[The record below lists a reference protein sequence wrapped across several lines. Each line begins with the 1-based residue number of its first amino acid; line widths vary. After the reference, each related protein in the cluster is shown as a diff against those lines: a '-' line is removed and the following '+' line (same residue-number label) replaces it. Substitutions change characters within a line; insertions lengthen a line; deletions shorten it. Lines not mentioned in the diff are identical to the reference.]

1 MAPAS
6 VFATTPVI
14 RNARLDTVRYGHTSH
29 KGERGEMEQ
38 HYPLS
43 GLRVLEMGSHTT
55 TPYIGKLFVDAG
67 ADVLKVESPQ
77 GDPFRKWSAS
87 KTSIPEDE
95 DAAWWRF
102 LNAGKRSVTIDL
114 ETEEGKRRFN
124 NLVAETDLI
133 LDDHIPQE
141 AQRLGITFQDIQ
153 TISSSTVLASLTH
166 FGTTGPWANRP
177 ANDFTLQAL
186 TGATENRGI
195 PGEEPSACGGD
206 LGDFVAA
213 ALSAPAILAIT
224 LASKTTGEGA
234 HIDVSQYESMMLA
247 FQTYRP
253 IFDHFAPNF
262 RPTRQIE
269 IPSVEPA
276 KDGWVGFCTI
286 TGQQWQDFCSMIGA
300 DDWIGNDDL
309 TNFHTRM
316 ERREEVWPRIW
327 SFTKERTVQELVD
340 LASAFRIPVGPIGTG
355 DKIASF
361 DHFAERNVFVKNPHG
376 FTQPRPPYQFGQSNL
391 APLRKAP
398 PLGKHDAY
406 NPRPVNVPAFGKNND
421 QPLAGVKV
429 VDLSAFWA
437 GPVATNLLRVL
448 GADLIKIESHIRLDG
463 MRWASGLPIPMEDK
477 LWEWSPVYHGANAGK
492 RVINLDLNSET
503 GRDIALKII
512 ADADVIIENYSPRVT
527 ESWGFTWENIHALND
542 QAIFVRVPA
551 YGTDG
556 PWRDRVGFAMNME
569 QVSGLANRT
578 GHPDGPPFVPRGPV
592 DSIAGMHAVF
602 ATILALT
609 ERTRIGKG
617 QLVELPLIEGALQA
631 AAEQV
636 VEHSAYG
643 TVLNRQ
649 GNKAPNASPQGLYKT
664 SGDDAWLAISI
675 QNNQQW
681 KALTEQINSDLAN
694 YDREKD
700 IEKID
705 EIIRAWAQTQDAETA
720 AESLWNAAI
729 PVAPCMHFNDSGK
742 TTQHQNRNFLQTYEH
757 PITGHTPY
765 LSYPFRLNGTHLPL
779 GGPAPILGEHT
790 NEILTQLGYTQ
801 EQLEELESNGVIG
814 DWPAGIPR

>member
-1 MAPAS
+1 MGGMKP
-6 VFATTPVI
+6 
-14 RNARLDTVRYGHTSH
+14 
-29 KGERGEMEQ
+29 Q
-38 HYPLS
+38 HPLN
-43 GLRVLEMGSHTT
+43 GLRVLEMGSRTT
-55 TPYIGKLFVDAG
+55 APYIGKLFTDAG
-67 ADVLKVESPQ
+67 ADVLKLESSE
-77 GDPFRKWSAS
+77 GDPFRTWSAS
-87 KTSIPEDE
+87 GAAIPDGE
-95 DAAWWRF
+95 DAAWWQF

-177 ANDFTLQAL
+177 ANDFILQAL

-195 PGEEPSACGGD
+195 PDEEPAACGGE

-253 IFDHFAPNF
+253 IFDHFAPDF

-327 SFTKERTVQELVD
+327 AFTKERTVQELVD

-361 DHFAERNVFVKNPHG
+361 DHFAERNVFVENPHG
-376 FTQPRPPYQFGQSNL
+376 FTQPRPPYQFEQSNL

-406 NPRPVNVPAFGKNND
+406 NPRPGNVPAFGKNND

-492 RVINLDLNSET
+492 RVINLDLST
-503 GRDIALKII
+503 QQGKDIALQLI

-681 KALTEQINSDLAN
+681 KALTEQINPDLAN

-700 IEKID
+700 TEKID

>member
-1 MAPAS
+1 MGGMKPE
-6 VFATTPVI
+6 
-14 RNARLDTVRYGHTSH
+14 H
-29 KGERGEMEQ
+29 
-38 HYPLS
+38 PLN
-43 GLRVLEMGSHTT
+43 GLRVLEMGSRTT
-55 TPYIGKLFVDAG
+55 APYIGKLFTDAG
-67 ADVLKVESPQ
+67 ADVLKLESSE
-77 GDPFRKWSAS
+77 GDPFRTWSAS
-87 KTSIPEDE
+87 GAAIPDGE
-95 DAAWWRF
+95 DAAWWQF

-114 ETEEGKRRFN
+114 ETEEGKRYFN
-124 NLVAETDLI
+124 NFVAETDLI

-177 ANDFTLQAL
+177 ANDFILQAL

-195 PGEEPSACGGD
+195 PDEEPAACGGE

-253 IFDHFAPNF
+253 IFDHFAPDF

-327 SFTKERTVQELVD
+327 AFTKERTVQELVD

-361 DHFAERNVFVKNPHG
+361 DHFAERNVFVENPHG
-376 FTQPRPPYQFGQSNL
+376 FTQPRPPYQFEQSNL

-406 NPRPVNVPAFGKNND
+406 NPRPGNVPAFGKNND

-492 RVINLDLNSET
+492 RVINLDLST
-503 GRDIALKII
+503 QQGKDIALQLI

-664 SGDDAWLAISI
+664 SGNDAWLAISI

-681 KALTEQINSDLAN
+681 KALTEQINPDLAN

-700 IEKID
+700 TEKID

-742 TTQHQNRNFLQTYEH
+742 TTQHQHRNFLQTYEH

>member
-1 MAPAS
+1 MGGMKP
-6 VFATTPVI
+6 
-14 RNARLDTVRYGHTSH
+14 
-29 KGERGEMEQ
+29 Q
-38 HYPLS
+38 HPLN
-43 GLRVLEMGSHTT
+43 GLRVLEMGSRTT
-55 TPYIGKLFVDAG
+55 APYIGKLFTDAG
-67 ADVLKVESPQ
+67 ADVLKLESSE
-77 GDPFRKWSAS
+77 GDPFRTWSAS
-87 KTSIPEDE
+87 GAAIPDGE
-95 DAAWWRF
+95 DAAWWQF
-102 LNAGKRSVTIDL
+102 LNAGKRSATIDL
-114 ETEEGKRRFN
+114 ETKEGKRRFN

-177 ANDFTLQAL
+177 ANDFILQAL

-195 PGEEPSACGGD
+195 PDEEPAACGGE

-253 IFDHFAPNF
+253 IFDHFAPDF

-327 SFTKERTVQELVD
+327 AFTKERTVQELVD

-361 DHFAERNVFVKNPHG
+361 DHFAERNVFVENPHG
-376 FTQPRPPYQFGQSNL
+376 FTQPRPPYQFEQSNL

-406 NPRPVNVPAFGKNND
+406 NPRPGNVPAFGKNND

-463 MRWASGLPIPMEDK
+463 MRWASGLPIPMKDK

-492 RVINLDLNSET
+492 RVINLDLST
-503 GRDIALKII
+503 QQGKDIALQLI

-664 SGDDAWLAISI
+664 SGNDAWLAISI

-681 KALTEQINSDLAN
+681 KALTEQINPDLAN

-700 IEKID
+700 TEKID

-742 TTQHQNRNFLQTYEH
+742 TTQHQHRNFLQTYEH

>member
-1 MAPAS
+1 MGGMKPE
-6 VFATTPVI
+6 
-14 RNARLDTVRYGHTSH
+14 H
-29 KGERGEMEQ
+29 
-38 HYPLS
+38 PLN
-43 GLRVLEMGSHTT
+43 GLRVLEMGSRTT
-55 TPYIGKLFVDAG
+55 APYIGKLFTDAG
-67 ADVLKVESPQ
+67 ADVLKLESLE
-77 GDPFRKWSAS
+77 GDPFRTWSAS
-87 KTSIPEDE
+87 GAAIPDGE
-95 DAAWWRF
+95 DAAWWQF

-114 ETEEGKRRFN
+114 ETEEGKRYFN

-177 ANDFTLQAL
+177 ANDFILQAL

-195 PGEEPSACGGD
+195 PDEEPAACGGE

-253 IFDHFAPNF
+253 IFDHFAPDF

-327 SFTKERTVQELVD
+327 AFTKERTVQELVD

-361 DHFAERNVFVKNPHG
+361 DHFAERNVFVENPHG
-376 FTQPRPPYQFGQSNL
+376 FTQPRPPYQFEQSNL

-406 NPRPVNVPAFGKNND
+406 NPRPGNVPAFGKNND

-492 RVINLDLNSET
+492 RVINLDLST
-503 GRDIALKII
+503 QQGKDIALQLI

-664 SGDDAWLAISI
+664 SGNDAWLAISI

-681 KALTEQINSDLAN
+681 KALTEQINPDLAN

-700 IEKID
+700 TEKID

-742 TTQHQNRNFLQTYEH
+742 TTQHQHRNFLQTYEH

>member
-1 MAPAS
+1 MGGMKP
-6 VFATTPVI
+6 
-14 RNARLDTVRYGHTSH
+14 
-29 KGERGEMEQ
+29 Q
-38 HYPLS
+38 HPLN
-43 GLRVLEMGSHTT
+43 GLRVLEMGSRTT
-55 TPYIGKLFVDAG
+55 APYIGKLFTDAG
-67 ADVLKVESPQ
+67 ADVLKLESSE
-77 GDPFRKWSAS
+77 GDPFRTWSAS
-87 KTSIPEDE
+87 GAAIPDGE
-95 DAAWWRF
+95 DAAWWQF

-177 ANDFTLQAL
+177 ANDFILQAL

-195 PGEEPSACGGD
+195 PDEEPAACGGE

-253 IFDHFAPNF
+253 IFDHFAPDF

-327 SFTKERTVQELVD
+327 AFTKERTVQELVD

-361 DHFAERNVFVKNPHG
+361 DHFAERNVFVENPHG
-376 FTQPRPPYQFGQSNL
+376 FTQPRPPYQFEQSTL

-492 RVINLDLNSET
+492 RVINLDLST
-503 GRDIALKII
+503 QQGKDIALQLI

-700 IEKID
+700 TEKID

-742 TTQHQNRNFLQTYEH
+742 TTQHQHRNFLQTYEH

>member
-1 MAPAS
+1 MGGMKP
-6 VFATTPVI
+6 
-14 RNARLDTVRYGHTSH
+14 
-29 KGERGEMEQ
+29 Q
-38 HYPLS
+38 HPLN
-43 GLRVLEMGSHTT
+43 GLRVLEMGSRTT
-55 TPYIGKLFVDAG
+55 APYIGKLFTDAG
-67 ADVLKVESPQ
+67 ADVLKLESSE
-77 GDPFRKWSAS
+77 GDPFRTWSAS
-87 KTSIPEDE
+87 GAAIPDGE
-95 DAAWWRF
+95 DAAWWQF

-177 ANDFTLQAL
+177 ANDFILQAL

-195 PGEEPSACGGD
+195 PDEEPAACGGE

-253 IFDHFAPNF
+253 IFDHFAPDF

-327 SFTKERTVQELVD
+327 AFTKERTVQELVD

-361 DHFAERNVFVKNPHG
+361 DHFAERNVFVENPHG
-376 FTQPRPPYQFGQSNL
+376 FTQPRPPYQFEQSNL

-406 NPRPVNVPAFGKNND
+406 NPRPGNVPAFGKNND

-492 RVINLDLNSET
+492 RVINLDLST
-503 GRDIALKII
+503 QQGKDIALQLI

-664 SGDDAWLAISI
+664 SGNDAWLAISI

-681 KALTEQINSDLAN
+681 KALTEQINPDLAN

-700 IEKID
+700 TEKID

-742 TTQHQNRNFLQTYEH
+742 TTQHQHRNFLQTYEH

>member
-1 MAPAS
+1 MGGMKPE
-6 VFATTPVI
+6 
-14 RNARLDTVRYGHTSH
+14 H
-29 KGERGEMEQ
+29 
-38 HYPLS
+38 PLN
-43 GLRVLEMGSHTT
+43 GLRVLEMGSRTT
-55 TPYIGKLFVDAG
+55 APYIGKLFTDAG
-67 ADVLKVESPQ
+67 ADVLKLESSE
-77 GDPFRKWSAS
+77 GDPFRTWSAS
-87 KTSIPEDE
+87 GAAIPDGE
-95 DAAWWRF
+95 DAAWWQF

-114 ETEEGKRRFN
+114 ETEEGKRYFN
-124 NLVAETDLI
+124 NFVAETDLI

-177 ANDFTLQAL
+177 ANDFILQAL

-195 PGEEPSACGGD
+195 PDEEPAACGGE

-253 IFDHFAPNF
+253 IFDHFAPDF

-327 SFTKERTVQELVD
+327 AFTKERTVQELVD

-361 DHFAERNVFVKNPHG
+361 DHFAERNVFVENPHG
-376 FTQPRPPYQFGQSNL
+376 FTQPRPPYQFEQSNL

-406 NPRPVNVPAFGKNND
+406 NPRPGNVPAFGKNND

-492 RVINLDLNSET
+492 RVINLDLST
-503 GRDIALKII
+503 QQGKDIALQLI

-664 SGDDAWLAISI
+664 SGNDAWLAISI

-681 KALTEQINSDLAN
+681 KALTEQINPDLAN

-700 IEKID
+700 TEKID

-742 TTQHQNRNFLQTYEH
+742 TTQHQHRNFLQTYEH

-765 LSYPFRLNGTHLPL
+765 LSYPFHLNGTHLPL

>member
-1 MAPAS
+1 MGGMKP
-6 VFATTPVI
+6 
-14 RNARLDTVRYGHTSH
+14 
-29 KGERGEMEQ
+29 Q
-38 HYPLS
+38 HPLN
-43 GLRVLEMGSHTT
+43 GLRVLEMGSRTT
-55 TPYIGKLFVDAG
+55 APYIGKLFTDAG
-67 ADVLKVESPQ
+67 ADVLKLESSE
-77 GDPFRKWSAS
+77 GDPFRTWSAS
-87 KTSIPEDE
+87 GAAIPDGE
-95 DAAWWRF
+95 DAAWWQF

-177 ANDFTLQAL
+177 ANDFILQAL

-195 PGEEPSACGGD
+195 PDEEPAACGGE

-253 IFDHFAPNF
+253 IFDHFAPDF

-327 SFTKERTVQELVD
+327 AFTKERTVQELVD

-361 DHFAERNVFVKNPHG
+361 DHFAERNVFVENPHG
-376 FTQPRPPYQFGQSNL
+376 FTQPRPPYQFEQSNL

-406 NPRPVNVPAFGKNND
+406 NPRPGNVPAFGKNND

-492 RVINLDLNSET
+492 RVINLDLST
-503 GRDIALKII
+503 QQGKDIALQLI

-681 KALTEQINSDLAN
+681 KALTEQINPDLAN

-700 IEKID
+700 TEKID

-742 TTQHQNRNFLQTYEH
+742 TTQHQHRNFLQTYEH

-765 LSYPFRLNGTHLPL
+765 LSYPFHLNGTHLPL

>member
-1 MAPAS
+1 MGGMKP
-6 VFATTPVI
+6 
-14 RNARLDTVRYGHTSH
+14 
-29 KGERGEMEQ
+29 Q
-38 HYPLS
+38 HPLN
-43 GLRVLEMGSHTT
+43 GLRVLEMGSRTT
-55 TPYIGKLFVDAG
+55 APYIGKLFTDAG
-67 ADVLKVESPQ
+67 ADVLKLESSE
-77 GDPFRKWSAS
+77 GDPFRTWSAS
-87 KTSIPEDE
+87 GAAIPDGE
-95 DAAWWRF
+95 DAAWWQF

-177 ANDFTLQAL
+177 ANDFILQAL

-195 PGEEPSACGGD
+195 PDEEPAACGGE

-253 IFDHFAPNF
+253 IFDHFAPDF

-327 SFTKERTVQELVD
+327 AFTKERTVQELVD

-355 DKIASF
+355 DKIAFF
-361 DHFAERNVFVKNPHG
+361 DHFAERNVFVENPHG
-376 FTQPRPPYQFGQSNL
+376 FTQPRPPYQFEQSNL

-492 RVINLDLNSET
+492 RVINLDLST
-503 GRDIALKII
+503 QQGKDIALQLI

-681 KALTEQINSDLAN
+681 KALTEQINPDLAN

-700 IEKID
+700 TEKID

-742 TTQHQNRNFLQTYEH
+742 TTQHQHRNFLQTYEH

>member
-1 MAPAS
+1 MGGMKP
-6 VFATTPVI
+6 
-14 RNARLDTVRYGHTSH
+14 
-29 KGERGEMEQ
+29 Q
-38 HYPLS
+38 HPLN
-43 GLRVLEMGSHTT
+43 GLRVLEMGSRTT
-55 TPYIGKLFVDAG
+55 APYIGKLFTDAG
-67 ADVLKVESPQ
+67 ADVLKLESSE
-77 GDPFRKWSAS
+77 GDPFRTWSAS
-87 KTSIPEDE
+87 GAAIPDGE
-95 DAAWWRF
+95 DAAWWQF

-177 ANDFTLQAL
+177 ANDFILQAL

-195 PGEEPSACGGD
+195 PDEEPAACGGE

-253 IFDHFAPNF
+253 IFDHFAPDF

-327 SFTKERTVQELVD
+327 AFTKERTVQELVD

-361 DHFAERNVFVKNPHG
+361 DHFAERNVFVENPHG
-376 FTQPRPPYQFGQSNL
+376 FTQPRPPYQFEQSTL

-492 RVINLDLNSET
+492 RVINLDLST
-503 GRDIALKII
+503 QQGKDIALQLI

-681 KALTEQINSDLAN
+681 KALTEQINPDLAN

-700 IEKID
+700 TEKID

-742 TTQHQNRNFLQTYEH
+742 TTQHQHRNFLQTYEH

-801 EQLEELESNGVIG
+801 EQIEKLESNSIIG
-814 DWPAGIPR
+814 DWPAGISKSN

>member
-1 MAPAS
+1 MGGMKP
-6 VFATTPVI
+6 
-14 RNARLDTVRYGHTSH
+14 
-29 KGERGEMEQ
+29 Q
-38 HYPLS
+38 HPLN
-43 GLRVLEMGSHTT
+43 GLRVLEMGSRTT
-55 TPYIGKLFVDAG
+55 APYIGKLFTDAG
-67 ADVLKVESPQ
+67 ADVLKLESSE
-77 GDPFRKWSAS
+77 GDPFRTWSAS
-87 KTSIPEDE
+87 GAAIPDGE
-95 DAAWWRF
+95 DAAWWQF

-177 ANDFTLQAL
+177 ANDFILQAL

-195 PGEEPSACGGD
+195 PDEEPAACGGE

-253 IFDHFAPNF
+253 IFDHFAPDF

-327 SFTKERTVQELVD
+327 AFTKERTVQELVD

-361 DHFAERNVFVKNPHG
+361 DHFAERNVFVENPHG
-376 FTQPRPPYQFGQSNL
+376 FTQPRPPYQFEQSNL

-406 NPRPVNVPAFGKNND
+406 NPRPGNVPAFGKNND

-492 RVINLDLNSET
+492 RVINLDLST
-503 GRDIALKII
+503 QQGKDIALQLI

-700 IEKID
+700 TEKID

-742 TTQHQNRNFLQTYEH
+742 TTQHQHRNFLQTYEH

-765 LSYPFRLNGTHLPL
+765 LSYPFHLNGTHLPL

>member
-1 MAPAS
+1 MGGMKP
-6 VFATTPVI
+6 
-14 RNARLDTVRYGHTSH
+14 
-29 KGERGEMEQ
+29 Q
-38 HYPLS
+38 HPLN
-43 GLRVLEMGSHTT
+43 GLRVLEMGSRTT
-55 TPYIGKLFVDAG
+55 APYIGKLFTDAG
-67 ADVLKVESPQ
+67 ADVLKLESSE
-77 GDPFRKWSAS
+77 GDPFRTWSAS
-87 KTSIPEDE
+87 GAAIPDGE
-95 DAAWWRF
+95 DAAWWQF

-177 ANDFTLQAL
+177 ANDFILQAL

-195 PGEEPSACGGD
+195 PDEEPAACGGE

-224 LASKTTGEGA
+224 LASKTTREGA

-253 IFDHFAPNF
+253 IFDHFAPDF

-327 SFTKERTVQELVD
+327 AFTKERTVQELVD

-361 DHFAERNVFVKNPHG
+361 DHFAERNVFVENPHG
-376 FTQPRPPYQFGQSNL
+376 FTQPRPPYQFEQSTL

-492 RVINLDLNSET
+492 RVINIDLST
-503 GRDIALKII
+503 QQGKDIALQLI

-700 IEKID
+700 TEKID

-765 LSYPFRLNGTHLPL
+765 LSYPFHLNGTHLPL

>member
-1 MAPAS
+1 MGGMKP
-6 VFATTPVI
+6 
-14 RNARLDTVRYGHTSH
+14 
-29 KGERGEMEQ
+29 Q
-38 HYPLS
+38 HPLN
-43 GLRVLEMGSHTT
+43 GLRVLEMGSRTT
-55 TPYIGKLFVDAG
+55 APYIGKLFTDAG
-67 ADVLKVESPQ
+67 ADVLKLESSE
-77 GDPFRKWSAS
+77 GDPFRTWSAS
-87 KTSIPEDE
+87 GAAIPDGE
-95 DAAWWRF
+95 DAAWWQF

-141 AQRLGITFQDIQ
+141 AQRLGITFKDIQ

-177 ANDFTLQAL
+177 ANDFILQAL

-195 PGEEPSACGGD
+195 PDEEPAACGGE

-253 IFDHFAPNF
+253 IFDHFAPDF

-327 SFTKERTVQELVD
+327 AFTKERTVQELVD

-355 DKIASF
+355 DKIAFF
-361 DHFAERNVFVKNPHG
+361 DHFAERNVFVENPHG
-376 FTQPRPPYQFGQSNL
+376 FTQPRPPYQFEQSNL

-406 NPRPVNVPAFGKNND
+406 NPRPGNVPAFGKNND

-492 RVINLDLNSET
+492 RVINLDLST
-503 GRDIALKII
+503 QQGKDIALQLI

-681 KALTEQINSDLAN
+681 KALTEQINPDLAN

-700 IEKID
+700 TEKID

-742 TTQHQNRNFLQTYEH
+742 TTQHQHRNFLQTYEH

>member
-1 MAPAS
+1 MGGMKP
-6 VFATTPVI
+6 
-14 RNARLDTVRYGHTSH
+14 
-29 KGERGEMEQ
+29 Q
-38 HYPLS
+38 HPLN
-43 GLRVLEMGSHTT
+43 GLRVLEMGSRTT
-55 TPYIGKLFVDAG
+55 APYIGKLFTDAG
-67 ADVLKVESPQ
+67 ADVLKLESSE
-77 GDPFRKWSAS
+77 GDPFRTWSAS
-87 KTSIPEDE
+87 GAAIPDGE
-95 DAAWWRF
+95 DAAWWQF

-177 ANDFTLQAL
+177 ANDFILQAL

-195 PGEEPSACGGD
+195 PDEEPAACGGE

-253 IFDHFAPNF
+253 IFDHFAPDF

-327 SFTKERTVQELVD
+327 AFTKERTVQELVD

-361 DHFAERNVFVKNPHG
+361 DHFAERNVFVENPHG
-376 FTQPRPPYQFGQSNL
+376 FTQPRPPYQFEQSNL

-406 NPRPVNVPAFGKNND
+406 NPRPGNVPAFGKNND

-463 MRWASGLPIPMEDK
+463 MRWASGLPIPMKDK

-492 RVINLDLNSET
+492 RVINLDLST
-503 GRDIALKII
+503 QQGKDIALQLI

-664 SGDDAWLAISI
+664 SGNDAWLAISI

-681 KALTEQINSDLAN
+681 KALTEQINPDLAN

-700 IEKID
+700 TEKID

-742 TTQHQNRNFLQTYEH
+742 TTQHQHRNFLQTYEH

>member
-1 MAPAS
+1 MGGMKP
-6 VFATTPVI
+6 
-14 RNARLDTVRYGHTSH
+14 
-29 KGERGEMEQ
+29 Q
-38 HYPLS
+38 HPLN
-43 GLRVLEMGSHTT
+43 GLRVLEMGSRTT
-55 TPYIGKLFVDAG
+55 APYIGKLFTDAG
-67 ADVLKVESPQ
+67 ADVLKLESSE
-77 GDPFRKWSAS
+77 GDPFRTWSAS
-87 KTSIPEDE
+87 GAAIPDGE
-95 DAAWWRF
+95 DAAWWQF
-102 LNAGKRSVTIDL
+102 LNAGKRSVTVDL

-177 ANDFTLQAL
+177 ANDFILQAL

-195 PGEEPSACGGD
+195 PDEEPAACGGE

-253 IFDHFAPNF
+253 IFDHFAPDF

-327 SFTKERTVQELVD
+327 AFTKERTVQELVD

-361 DHFAERNVFVKNPHG
+361 DHFAERNVFVENPHG
-376 FTQPRPPYQFGQSNL
+376 FTQPRPPYQFEQSTL

-492 RVINLDLNSET
+492 RVINLDLST
-503 GRDIALKII
+503 QQGKDIALQLI

-700 IEKID
+700 TEKID

-742 TTQHQNRNFLQTYEH
+742 TTQHQHRNFLQTYEH

>member
-1 MAPAS
+1 MGGMKP
-6 VFATTPVI
+6 
-14 RNARLDTVRYGHTSH
+14 
-29 KGERGEMEQ
+29 Q
-38 HYPLS
+38 HPLN
-43 GLRVLEMGSHTT
+43 GLRVLEMGSRTT
-55 TPYIGKLFVDAG
+55 APYIGKLFTDAG
-67 ADVLKVESPQ
+67 ADVLKLESSE
-77 GDPFRKWSAS
+77 GDPFRTWSAS
-87 KTSIPEDE
+87 GAAIPDGE
-95 DAAWWRF
+95 DAAWWQF

-177 ANDFTLQAL
+177 ANDFILQAL

-195 PGEEPSACGGD
+195 PDEEPAACGGE

-253 IFDHFAPNF
+253 IFDHFAPDF

-327 SFTKERTVQELVD
+327 AFTKERTVQELVD

-361 DHFAERNVFVKNPHG
+361 DHFAERNVFVENPHG
-376 FTQPRPPYQFGQSNL
+376 FTQPRPPYQFEQSTL

-492 RVINLDLNSET
+492 RVINLDLST
-503 GRDIALKII
+503 QQGKDIALQLI

-700 IEKID
+700 TEKID

-765 LSYPFRLNGTHLPL
+765 LSYPFHLNGTHLPL

>member
-1 MAPAS
+1 MGGMKP
-6 VFATTPVI
+6 
-14 RNARLDTVRYGHTSH
+14 
-29 KGERGEMEQ
+29 Q
-38 HYPLS
+38 HPLN
-43 GLRVLEMGSHTT
+43 GLRVLEMGSRTT
-55 TPYIGKLFVDAG
+55 APYIGKLFTDAG
-67 ADVLKVESPQ
+67 ADVLKLESSE
-77 GDPFRKWSAS
+77 GDPFRTWSAS
-87 KTSIPEDE
+87 GAAIPDGE
-95 DAAWWRF
+95 DAAWWQF
-102 LNAGKRSVTIDL
+102 LNAGKRSVTIDI

-177 ANDFTLQAL
+177 ANDFILQAL

-195 PGEEPSACGGD
+195 PDEEPAACGGE

-253 IFDHFAPNF
+253 IFDHFAPDF

-327 SFTKERTVQELVD
+327 AFTKERTVQELVD

-361 DHFAERNVFVKNPHG
+361 DHFAERNVFVENPHG
-376 FTQPRPPYQFGQSNL
+376 FTQPRPPYQFEQSNL

-406 NPRPVNVPAFGKNND
+406 NPRPGNVPAFGKNND

-492 RVINLDLNSET
+492 RVINLDLST
-503 GRDIALKII
+503 QQGKDIALQLI

-681 KALTEQINSDLAN
+681 KALTEQINPDLAN

-700 IEKID
+700 TEKID

-742 TTQHQNRNFLQTYEH
+742 TTQHQHRNFLQTYEH

-765 LSYPFRLNGTHLPL
+765 LSYPFHLNGTHLPL

>member
-1 MAPAS
+1 MGGMKP
-6 VFATTPVI
+6 
-14 RNARLDTVRYGHTSH
+14 
-29 KGERGEMEQ
+29 Q
-38 HYPLS
+38 HPLN
-43 GLRVLEMGSHTT
+43 GLRVLEMGSRTT
-55 TPYIGKLFVDAG
+55 APYIGKLFTDAG
-67 ADVLKVESPQ
+67 ADVLKLESSE
-77 GDPFRKWSAS
+77 GDPFRTWSAS
-87 KTSIPEDE
+87 GAAIPDGE
-95 DAAWWRF
+95 DAAWWQF

-177 ANDFTLQAL
+177 ANDFILQAL

-195 PGEEPSACGGD
+195 PDEEPAACGGE

-253 IFDHFAPNF
+253 IFDHFAPDF

-327 SFTKERTVQELVD
+327 AFTKERTVQELVD

-361 DHFAERNVFVKNPHG
+361 DHFAERNVFVENPHG
-376 FTQPRPPYQFGQSNL
+376 FTQPRPPYQFEQSNL

-492 RVINLDLNSET
+492 RVINLDLST
-503 GRDIALKII
+503 QQGKDIALQLI

-681 KALTEQINSDLAN
+681 KALTEQINPDLAN

-700 IEKID
+700 TEKID

-742 TTQHQNRNFLQTYEH
+742 TTQHQHRNFLQTYEH

>member
-1 MAPAS
+1 MGGMKPK
-6 VFATTPVI
+6 
-14 RNARLDTVRYGHTSH
+14 H
-29 KGERGEMEQ
+29 
-38 HYPLS
+38 PLN
-43 GLRVLEMGSHTT
+43 GLRVLEMGSRTT
-55 TPYIGKLFVDAG
+55 APYIGKLFTDAG
-67 ADVLKVESPQ
+67 ADVLKLESSE
-77 GDPFRKWSAS
+77 GDPFRTWSAS
-87 KTSIPEDE
+87 GAAIPDGE
-95 DAAWWRF
+95 DAAWWQF

-177 ANDFTLQAL
+177 ANDFILQAL

-195 PGEEPSACGGD
+195 PDEEPAACGGE

-253 IFDHFAPNF
+253 IFDHFAPDF

-327 SFTKERTVQELVD
+327 AFTKERTVQELVD

-361 DHFAERNVFVKNPHG
+361 DHFAERNVFVENPHG
-376 FTQPRPPYQFGQSNL
+376 FTQPRPPYQFEQSNL

-406 NPRPVNVPAFGKNND
+406 NPRPGNVPAFGKNND

-492 RVINLDLNSET
+492 RVINLDLST
-503 GRDIALKII
+503 QQGKDIALQLI

-681 KALTEQINSDLAN
+681 KALTEQINPDLAN

-700 IEKID
+700 TEKID

-742 TTQHQNRNFLQTYEH
+742 TTQHQHRNFLQTYEH

-801 EQLEELESNGVIG
+801 EQLEELESNGIIG

>member
-1 MAPAS
+1 MGGMKP
-6 VFATTPVI
+6 
-14 RNARLDTVRYGHTSH
+14 
-29 KGERGEMEQ
+29 Q
-38 HYPLS
+38 HPLN
-43 GLRVLEMGSHTT
+43 GLRVLEMGSRTT
-55 TPYIGKLFVDAG
+55 APYIGKLFTDAG
-67 ADVLKVESPQ
+67 ADVLKLESSE
-77 GDPFRKWSAS
+77 GDPFRTWSAS
-87 KTSIPEDE
+87 GAAIPDGE
-95 DAAWWRF
+95 DAAWWQF

-177 ANDFTLQAL
+177 ANDFILQAL

-195 PGEEPSACGGD
+195 PDEEPAACGGE

-253 IFDHFAPNF
+253 IFDHFAPDF

-327 SFTKERTVQELVD
+327 AFTKERTVQELVD

-361 DHFAERNVFVKNPHG
+361 DHFAERNVFVENPHG
-376 FTQPRPPYQFGQSNL
+376 FTQPRPPYQFEQSNL

-398 PLGKHDAY
+398 PLGKHDSY
-406 NPRPVNVPAFGKNND
+406 NPRPANVPAFGKNND
-421 QPLAGVKV
+421 QPLVGVKV

-492 RVINLDLNSET
+492 RVINLDLST
-503 GRDIALKII
+503 QQGKDIALQLI

-700 IEKID
+700 TEKID

-765 LSYPFRLNGTHLPL
+765 LSYPFHLNGTHLPL

>member
-177 ANDFTLQAL
+177 ANDFILQAL

-195 PGEEPSACGGD
+195 PGEEPAACGGE

-300 DDWIGNDDL
+300 HDWIGNDDL

-327 SFTKERTVQELVD
+327 AFTKERTVQELVD

-391 APLRKAP
+391 APLREAP

-406 NPRPVNVPAFGKNND
+406 NPRPANVPAFGKNND

-492 RVINLDLNSET
+492 RVINLDLST
-503 GRDIALKII
+503 QQGKDIALQLI

-681 KALTEQINSDLAN
+681 KALTEQISPDLEN

-742 TTQHQNRNFLQTYEH
+742 TTQHQHRNFLQTYEH

-765 LSYPFRLNGTHLPL
+765 LSYPFHLNGTHLPL

>member
-1 MAPAS
+1 MGGMKP
-6 VFATTPVI
+6 
-14 RNARLDTVRYGHTSH
+14 
-29 KGERGEMEQ
+29 Q
-38 HYPLS
+38 HPLN
-43 GLRVLEMGSHTT
+43 GLRVLEMGSRTT
-55 TPYIGKLFVDAG
+55 APYIGKLFTDAG
-67 ADVLKVESPQ
+67 ADVLKLESSE
-77 GDPFRKWSAS
+77 GDPFRTWSAS
-87 KTSIPEDE
+87 GAAIPDGE
-95 DAAWWRF
+95 DAAWWQF

-177 ANDFTLQAL
+177 ANDFILQAL

-195 PGEEPSACGGD
+195 PDEEPAACGGE

-253 IFDHFAPNF
+253 IFDHFAPDF

-327 SFTKERTVQELVD
+327 AFTKERTVQELVD

-361 DHFAERNVFVKNPHG
+361 DHFAERNVFVENPHG
-376 FTQPRPPYQFGQSNL
+376 FTQPRPPYQFEQSTL

-492 RVINLDLNSET
+492 RVINLDLST
-503 GRDIALKII
+503 QQGKDIALQLI

-527 ESWGFTWENIHALND
+527 ES
-542 QAIFVRVPA
+542 
-551 YGTDG
+551 
-556 PWRDRVGFAMNME
+556 
-569 QVSGLANRT
+569 
-578 GHPDGPPFVPRGPV
+578 
-592 DSIAGMHAVF
+592 
-602 ATILALT
+602 
-609 ERTRIGKG
+609 
-617 QLVELPLIEGALQA
+617 
-631 AAEQV
+631 
-636 VEHSAYG
+636 
-643 TVLNRQ
+643 
-649 GNKAPNASPQGLYKT
+649 
-664 SGDDAWLAISI
+664 
-675 QNNQQW
+675 
-681 KALTEQINSDLAN
+681 
-694 YDREKD
+694 
-700 IEKID
+700 
-705 EIIRAWAQTQDAETA
+705 
-720 AESLWNAAI
+720 
-729 PVAPCMHFNDSGK
+729 
-742 TTQHQNRNFLQTYEH
+742 
-757 PITGHTPY
+757 
-765 LSYPFRLNGTHLPL
+765 
-779 GGPAPILGEHT
+779 
-790 NEILTQLGYTQ
+790 
-801 EQLEELESNGVIG
+801 
-814 DWPAGIPR
+814 

>member
-1 MAPAS
+1 MGGMKP
-6 VFATTPVI
+6 
-14 RNARLDTVRYGHTSH
+14 
-29 KGERGEMEQ
+29 Q
-38 HYPLS
+38 HPLN
-43 GLRVLEMGSHTT
+43 GLRVLEMGSRTT
-55 TPYIGKLFVDAG
+55 APYIGKLFTDAG
-67 ADVLKVESPQ
+67 ADVLKLESSE
-77 GDPFRKWSAS
+77 GDPFRTWSAS
-87 KTSIPEDE
+87 GAAIPDGE
-95 DAAWWRF
+95 DAAWWQF

-177 ANDFTLQAL
+177 ANDFILQAL

-195 PGEEPSACGGD
+195 PDEEPAACGGE

-253 IFDHFAPNF
+253 IFDHFAPDF

-327 SFTKERTVQELVD
+327 AFTKERTVQELVD

-361 DHFAERNVFVKNPHG
+361 DHFAERNVFVENPHG
-376 FTQPRPPYQFGQSNL
+376 FTQPRPPYQFEQSNL

-406 NPRPVNVPAFGKNND
+406 NPRPGNVPAFGKNND

-492 RVINLDLNSET
+492 RVINLDLST
-503 GRDIALKII
+503 QQGKDIALQLI

-700 IEKID
+700 TEKID

-765 LSYPFRLNGTHLPL
+765 LSYPFHLNGTHLPL

>member
-1 MAPAS
+1 MGGMKP
-6 VFATTPVI
+6 
-14 RNARLDTVRYGHTSH
+14 
-29 KGERGEMEQ
+29 Q
-38 HYPLS
+38 HPLN
-43 GLRVLEMGSHTT
+43 GLRVLEMGSRTT
-55 TPYIGKLFVDAG
+55 APYIGKLFTDAG
-67 ADVLKVESPQ
+67 ADVLKLESSE
-77 GDPFRKWSAS
+77 GDPFRTWSAS
-87 KTSIPEDE
+87 GAAIPDGE
-95 DAAWWRF
+95 DAAWWQF

-114 ETEEGKRRFN
+114 ETEEGKRYFN

-177 ANDFTLQAL
+177 ANDFILQAL

-195 PGEEPSACGGD
+195 PDEEPAACGGE

-253 IFDHFAPNF
+253 IFDHFAPDF

-327 SFTKERTVQELVD
+327 AFTKERTVQELVD

-361 DHFAERNVFVKNPHG
+361 DHFAERNVFVENPHG
-376 FTQPRPPYQFGQSNL
+376 FTQPRPPYQFEQSNL

-398 PLGKHDAY
+398 PLGKHNAY
-406 NPRPVNVPAFGKNND
+406 NPRPGNVPAFGKNND

-492 RVINLDLNSET
+492 RVINLDLST
-503 GRDIALKII
+503 QQGKDIALQLI

-681 KALTEQINSDLAN
+681 KALTEQINPDLAN

-742 TTQHQNRNFLQTYEH
+742 TTQHQHRNFLQTYEH

-790 NEILTQLGYTQ
+790 NKILTQLGYTQ

>member
-1 MAPAS
+1 MGGMKP
-6 VFATTPVI
+6 
-14 RNARLDTVRYGHTSH
+14 
-29 KGERGEMEQ
+29 Q
-38 HYPLS
+38 HPLN
-43 GLRVLEMGSHTT
+43 GLRVLEMGSRTT
-55 TPYIGKLFVDAG
+55 APYIGKLFTDAG
-67 ADVLKVESPQ
+67 ADVLKLESSE
-77 GDPFRKWSAS
+77 GDPFRTWSAS
-87 KTSIPEDE
+87 GAAIPDGE
-95 DAAWWRF
+95 DAAWWQF

-141 AQRLGITFQDIQ
+141 AQRLGITFKDIQ

-177 ANDFTLQAL
+177 ANDFILQAL

-195 PGEEPSACGGD
+195 PDEEPAACGGE

-253 IFDHFAPNF
+253 IFDHFAPDF

-327 SFTKERTVQELVD
+327 AFTKERTVQELVD

-355 DKIASF
+355 DKIAFF
-361 DHFAERNVFVKNPHG
+361 DHFAERNVFVENPHG
-376 FTQPRPPYQFGQSNL
+376 FTQPRPPYQFEQSNL

-406 NPRPVNVPAFGKNND
+406 NPRPGNVPAFGKNND

-492 RVINLDLNSET
+492 RVINLDLST
-503 GRDIALKII
+503 QQGKDIALQLI

-681 KALTEQINSDLAN
+681 KALTEQINPDLAN

-700 IEKID
+700 TEKID

-742 TTQHQNRNFLQTYEH
+742 TTQHQHRNFLQTYEH

-790 NEILTQLGYTQ
+790 NKILTQLGYTQ

>member
-1 MAPAS
+1 
-6 VFATTPVI
+6 
-14 RNARLDTVRYGHTSH
+14 
-29 KGERGEMEQ
+29 MEQ
-38 HYPLS
+38 RHPLS
-43 GLRVLEMGSHTT
+43 GLRVLEMGSRTT
-55 TPYIGKLFVDAG
+55 APYIGKLLTDAG
-67 ADVLKVESPQ
+67 ADVLKLESPV
-77 GDPFRKWSAS
+77 GDPFRTWSAS
-87 KTSIPEDE
+87 GASIPDGE

-102 LNAGKRSVTIDL
+102 LNAGKKSTTIDL
-114 ETEEGKRRFN
+114 ETDEGKDQFH
-124 NLVAETDLI
+124 NLVEETDLI
-133 LDDHIPQE
+133 LDDHIPHD
-141 AQRLGITFQDIQ
+141 AQRLGITYEDIHI
-153 TISSSTVLASLTH
+153 ISPSTVLASLTH

-177 ANDFTLQAL
+177 ANDFILQAL

-195 PGEEPSACGGD
+195 PGEEPAACGGE

-224 LASKTTGEGA
+224 LASQTTGTGT

-253 IFDHFAPNF
+253 IFDHFAPDF

-300 DDWIGNDDL
+300 EDWIGNDDL

-316 ERREEVWPRIW
+316 ERRDEVWPRIW
-327 SFTKERTVQELVD
+327 AFTKERTVQELVD

-361 DHFAERNVFVKNPHG
+361 DHFTERNVFIDNPHG
-376 FTQPRPPYQFGQSNL
+376 FTQPRPPYQFSTTQL
-391 APLRKAP
+391 APLRPAP
-398 PLGKHDAY
+398 TLGQHNGYDKRSQQPPTLGHNTHKPLEG
-406 NPRPVNVPAFGKNND
+406 
-421 QPLAGVKV
+421 LKV

-463 MRWASGLPIPMEDK
+463 MRWASGLPIPIEDK

-492 RVINLDLNSET
+492 RVINLDLNSDA
-503 GRDIALKII
+503 GREIAFDLIT
-512 ADADVIIENYSPRVT
+512 DADVIIENYSPRVT
-527 ESWGFTWENIHALND
+527 ETWGFTWDAIHDAND
-542 QAIFVRVPA
+542 QAIFIRVPA

-578 GHPDGPPFVPRGPV
+578 GHPDGPPLVPRGPV

-609 ERTRIGKG
+609 ERNRSGKG

-643 TVLNRQ
+643 NTLTRQ
-649 GNKAPNASPQGLYKT
+649 GNTAPNAAPQGLYKT
-664 SGDDAWLAISI
+664 HGDDTWLAVSVE
-675 QNNQQW
+675 NEHQW
-681 KALTEQINSDLAN
+681 QTLTHILNIDPDTDRNSETVHQTLITWAATQKAE
-694 YDREKD
+694 E
-700 IEKID
+700 
-705 EIIRAWAQTQDAETA
+705 A
-720 AESLWNAAI
+720 AELLWTAGI
-729 PVAPCMHFNDSGK
+729 PASACMHFNDSGK
-742 TTQHQNRNFLQTYEH
+742 TPQHEHRQFFQQHTH
-757 PITGHTPY
+757 PITGDTPY
-765 LSYPFRLNGTHLPL
+765 LSYPFHVDGQHLPL
-779 GGPAPILGEHT
+779 GGPAPILGQHT
-790 NEILTQLGYTQ
+790 QEILTERGKTT
-801 EQLEELESNGVIG
+801 EEITQLESAGVIG

>member
-1 MAPAS
+1 MGGMKP
-6 VFATTPVI
+6 
-14 RNARLDTVRYGHTSH
+14 
-29 KGERGEMEQ
+29 Q
-38 HYPLS
+38 HPLN
-43 GLRVLEMGSHTT
+43 GLRVLEMGSRTT
-55 TPYIGKLFVDAG
+55 APYIGKLFTDAG
-67 ADVLKVESPQ
+67 ADVLKLESSK
-77 GDPFRKWSAS
+77 GDPFRTWSAS
-87 KTSIPEDE
+87 GAAIPDGE
-95 DAAWWRF
+95 DAAWWQF

-177 ANDFTLQAL
+177 ANDFILQAL

-195 PGEEPSACGGD
+195 PDEEPAACGGE

-253 IFDHFAPNF
+253 IFDHFAPDF

-327 SFTKERTVQELVD
+327 AFTKERTVQELVD

-361 DHFAERNVFVKNPHG
+361 DHFAERNVFVENPHG
-376 FTQPRPPYQFGQSNL
+376 FTQPRPPYQFEQSTL

-492 RVINLDLNSET
+492 RVINLDLST
-503 GRDIALKII
+503 QQGKDIALQLI

-700 IEKID
+700 TEKID

-720 AESLWNAAI
+720 AESLWNASI

-765 LSYPFRLNGTHLPL
+765 LSYPFHLNGTHLPL

>member
-1 MAPAS
+1 
-6 VFATTPVI
+6 
-14 RNARLDTVRYGHTSH
+14 
-29 KGERGEMEQ
+29 MEQ
-38 HYPLS
+38 RHPLS
-43 GLRVLEMGSHTT
+43 GLRVLEMGSRTT
-55 TPYIGKLFVDAG
+55 APYIGKLLTDAG
-67 ADVLKVESPQ
+67 ADVLKLESPV
-77 GDPFRKWSAS
+77 GDPFRIWSAS
-87 KTSIPEDE
+87 GASMPDGE

-114 ETEEGKRRFN
+114 ETDEGKDQFN
-124 NLVAETDLI
+124 NLVTETDLI
-133 LDDHIPQE
+133 LDDHIPHD
-141 AQRLGITFQDIQ
+141 AQRLGITFEDIHI
-153 TISSSTVLASLTH
+153 ISPSTVLASLTH

-177 ANDFTLQAL
+177 ANDFILQAL

-195 PGEEPSACGGD
+195 PGEEPAACGGE

-224 LASKTTGEGA
+224 LASQKTGTGT

-253 IFDHFAPNF
+253 IFDHFAPDF

-300 DDWIGNDDL
+300 EDWIGNDDL

-316 ERREEVWPRIW
+316 ERRDEVWPRIW
-327 SFTKERTVQELVD
+327 AFTKERTVQELVD

-361 DHFAERNVFVKNPHG
+361 DHFTERKVFIDNPHG
-376 FTQPRPPYQFGQSNL
+376 FTQPRPPYQFTTTQL
-391 APLRKAP
+391 APLRPAP
-398 PLGKHDAY
+398 TLGQHSGYEKRTRQTPTLGNNTHKPLEG
-406 NPRPVNVPAFGKNND
+406 
-421 QPLAGVKV
+421 LKV

-463 MRWASGLPIPMEDK
+463 MRWASGLPIPIEDK

-492 RVINLDLNSET
+492 RVINLDLNSDA
-503 GRDIALKII
+503 GREIAFDLIT
-512 ADADVIIENYSPRVT
+512 DADVIIENYSPRVT
-527 ESWGFTWENIHALND
+527 ETWGFTWDAIHDAND
-542 QAIFVRVPA
+542 QAIFIRVPA

-578 GHPDGPPFVPRGPV
+578 GHPDGPPLVPRGPV

-609 ERTRIGKG
+609 ERNQLGKG

-643 TVLNRQ
+643 NTLTRQ
-649 GNKAPNASPQGLYKT
+649 GNTAPNAAPQGLYKT
-664 SGDDAWLAISI
+664 HGDDTWLAISVE
-675 QNNQQW
+675 NELQW
-681 KALTEQINSDLAN
+681 QTLSHTLNIDPDTDRNSETVHQTL
-694 YDREKD
+694 
-700 IEKID
+700 IS
-705 EIIRAWAQTQDAETA
+705 WAATRNAEEA
-720 AESLWNAAI
+720 AELLWTAGI
-729 PVAPCMHFNDSGK
+729 PASACMHFNDSGK
-742 TTQHQNRNFLQTYEH
+742 TPQHEHRQFFQPHTH
-757 PITGHTPY
+757 PITGDTPY
-765 LSYPFRLNGTHLPL
+765 LSYPFHVDGQHLPL
-779 GGPAPILGEHT
+779 GGPAPILGQHT
-790 NEILTQLGYTQ
+790 QEILTERGKTT
-801 EQLEELESNGVIG
+801 EEITQLESDGVIG

>member
-1 MAPAS
+1 MGGMKP
-6 VFATTPVI
+6 
-14 RNARLDTVRYGHTSH
+14 
-29 KGERGEMEQ
+29 Q
-38 HYPLS
+38 HPLN
-43 GLRVLEMGSHTT
+43 GLRVLEMGSRTT
-55 TPYIGKLFVDAG
+55 APYIGKLFTDAG
-67 ADVLKVESPQ
+67 ADVLKLESSE
-77 GDPFRKWSAS
+77 GDPFRTWSAS
-87 KTSIPEDE
+87 GAAIPDGE
-95 DAAWWRF
+95 DAAWWQF

-114 ETEEGKRRFN
+114 ETEEGKRYFN
-124 NLVAETDLI
+124 NFVAETDLI

-177 ANDFTLQAL
+177 ANDFILQAL

-195 PGEEPSACGGD
+195 PDEEPAACGGE

-253 IFDHFAPNF
+253 IFDHFAPDF

-327 SFTKERTVQELVD
+327 AFTKERTVQELVD

-361 DHFAERNVFVKNPHG
+361 DHFAERNVFVENPHG
-376 FTQPRPPYQFGQSNL
+376 FTQPRPPYQFEQSNL

-406 NPRPVNVPAFGKNND
+406 NPRPGNVPAFGKNND

-492 RVINLDLNSET
+492 RVINLDLST
-503 GRDIALKII
+503 QQGKDIALQLI

-664 SGDDAWLAISI
+664 SGNDAWLAISI

-681 KALTEQINSDLAN
+681 KALTEQINPDLAN

-700 IEKID
+700 TEKID

-742 TTQHQNRNFLQTYEH
+742 TTQHQHRNFLQTYEH